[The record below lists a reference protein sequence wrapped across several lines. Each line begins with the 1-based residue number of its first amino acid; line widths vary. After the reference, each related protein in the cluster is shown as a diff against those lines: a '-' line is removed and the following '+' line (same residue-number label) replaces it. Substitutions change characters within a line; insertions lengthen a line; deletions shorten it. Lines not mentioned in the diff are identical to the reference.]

1 MHEDREYTS
10 RLKYICIYF
19 PLLAQTHSFAMP
31 YPQVE
36 YILVRDKN
44 HVKGD
49 TDSSLETNKTKS
61 LTDLSKEREHEVVE
75 LRGWEV

>member
-1 MHEDREYTS
+1 
-10 RLKYICIYF
+10 
-19 PLLAQTHSFAMP
+19 MP
-31 YPQVE
+31 YPQLE

-75 LRGWEV
+75 LRGPGVG